1 MNVLAHTHE
10 VVTRWQSRWQQFLLQ
25 ARSARVHFC
34 VKTSLLN
41 ASVQASCPD
50 NDYVKNKRRIDYLF
64 DTETP
69 ALTSVVSDDWS
80 RFEKLDE
87 RLLHPWHPL
96 WSSGGWNVDRVFD
109 DGGKWTQPQLHGRQP
124 SRSVPE
130 PGSLILLGIGLVS
143 AGLSR
148 RLKRT

>member
-1 MNVLAHTHE
+1 MNVLAHTRSSHAVAIALAAISFAGSVGAGPLLCE
-10 VVTRWQSRWQQFLLQ
+10 NVT
-25 ARSARVHFC
+25 
-34 VKTSLLN
+34 LN

-96 WSSGGWNVDRVFD
+96 WSSGGWNVGRVFD